1 MTLILNKL
9 KIMKSRIE
17 RMIKLLLEGQKNN
30 EIRNDVEAEQLATII
45 MGGIRKTILSWK
57 VRRI

>member
-1 MTLILNKL
+1 
-9 KIMKSRIE
+9 
-17 RMIKLLLEGQKNN
+17 MIKLLLEGQKNN